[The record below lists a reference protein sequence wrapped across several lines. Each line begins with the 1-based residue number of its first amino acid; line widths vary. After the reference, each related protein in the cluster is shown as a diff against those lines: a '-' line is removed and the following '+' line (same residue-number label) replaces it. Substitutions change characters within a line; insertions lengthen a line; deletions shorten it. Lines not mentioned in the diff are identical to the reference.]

1 MSMLRLEDYE
11 KIIEK
16 CSHCSYCQST
26 CPSYLVEQS
35 ESSVAKNR
43 LLIIKETLMH
53 ENLPFTPRAK
63 EILDNCLLCTNCAQT
78 CSSKVPIDDIIIAA
92 RIKTG
97 QKGVGSIKQFVM
109 GKMLTQRGLT
119 GALGKAGSIAQ
130 KLGIA
135 TKEIPQLA
143 SKSFDKMYSGTYT
156 PTGEV
161 KKRVAYFVGC
171 GTNFIFPDT
180 GEAVV
185 KVLNHNGMEVIIP
198 TGQVCCGIPA
208 LGEGD
213 LEGARAMVET
223 NIKLFAGLDVDAI
236 ITDCTSCGMMFKEK
250 AAKCLPADDPL
261 QEKIAAMTA
270 KVWEVTDYLQNQG
283 LEVPPGPLDI
293 TWSYHV
299 PCHRGWSPTVKDAPR
314 QLLAQ
319 IPGATLKELDHPE
332 QCCGGAGTY
341 FMEHRQVAEKIRASR
356 LEDINQTE
364 ADAVLTQCP
373 VCRFYIGFQVKD
385 REVTHPIKILARAY
399 GL

>member
-1 MSMLRLEDYE
+1 MLMLRLEDYE
-11 KIIEK
+11 QIIEK

-26 CPSYLVEQS
+26 CPSYKVEQS
-35 ESSVAKNR
+35 ENSVAKNR
-43 LLIIKETLMH
+43 LLLIKETLMH
-53 ENLPFTPRAK
+53 ERMPYSTRAK
-63 EILDNCLLCTNCAQT
+63 EILDHCLLCTNCTQT

-92 RIKTG
+92 RIKTS
-97 QKGVGSIKQFVM
+97 QKGFSGIKQFVM

-135 TKEIPQLA
+135 TTEIPQLA
-143 SKSFDKMYSGTYT
+143 GKSFDKMYSGIYK
-156 PTGEV
+156 PVGEV

-185 KVLNHNGMEVIIP
+185 KVLNHNGIEVIIP
-198 TGQVCCGIPA
+198 KGQVCCGIPV

-223 NIKLFAGLDVDAI
+223 NIKLFDSLDVDAI
-236 ITDCTSCGMMFKEK
+236 VTDCTSCGMMFKEK
-250 AAKCLPADDPL
+250 AAKCFPDDDPL
-261 QEKIAAMTA
+261 QEKIAAVTA
-270 KVWEVTDYLQNQG
+270 KIWEVTDFLQNQG
-283 LEVPPGPLDI
+283 LEVNPGQLDI
-293 TWSYHV
+293 KWSYHV

-314 QLLAQ
+314 HLLAQ
-319 IPGATLKELDHPE
+319 IPQAELREFDNPE

-341 FMEHRQVAEKIRASR
+341 FMEQPKVAEKIRDTR
-356 LEDINQTE
+356 LEDLNNTE
-364 ADAVLTQCP
+364 SDAILTQCP

-385 REVTHPIKILARAY
+385 REITHPIIILARSY

>member
-16 CSHCSYCQST
+16 CSQCSYCQST
-26 CPSYLVEQS
+26 CPSYLVEQC
-35 ESSVAKNR
+35 ESFVAKNR
-43 LLIIKETLMH
+43 LLIIRETLMH
-53 ENLPFTPRAK
+53 ENLPFTPRAR
-63 EILDNCLLCTNCAQT
+63 EILDSCLLCTNCAQT
-78 CSSKVPIDDIIIAA
+78 CSSKVPIDDIITAA

-97 QKGVGSIKQFVM
+97 QKGVGGIKQFVM

-119 GALGKAGSIAQ
+119 GVLGKAGSIAQ

-156 PTGEV
+156 PTGVV

-198 TGQVCCGIPA
+198 KGQVCCGIPA

-270 KVWEVTDYLQNQG
+270 KIWEVTDYLQNQG

-319 IPGATLKELDHPE
+319 IPGATLRELDHPE

>member
-1 MSMLRLEDYE
+1 MLRLEDYE

-16 CSHCSYCQST
+16 CSQCSYCQST
-26 CPSYLVEQS
+26 CPSYLVEQC
-35 ESSVAKNR
+35 ESFVAKNR
-43 LLIIKETLMH
+43 LLIIRETLMH
-53 ENLPFTPRAK
+53 ENLPFTPRAR
-63 EILDNCLLCTNCAQT
+63 EILDSCLLCTNCAQT
-78 CSSKVPIDDIIIAA
+78 CSSKVPIDDIITAA

-97 QKGVGSIKQFVM
+97 QKGVGGIKQFVM

-119 GALGKAGSIAQ
+119 GVLGKAGSIAQ

-156 PTGEV
+156 PAGAV

-198 TGQVCCGIPA
+198 EGQVCCGIPA

-261 QEKIAAMTA
+261 QEKIAAVTA
-270 KVWEVTDYLQNQG
+270 KIWEVTDYLQNQG
-283 LEVPPGPLDI
+283 LAVPPGPLDI

-319 IPGATLKELDHPE
+319 IPGATLRELDHPE
-332 QCCGGAGTY
+332 QCCGGAGTF

>member
-1 MSMLRLEDYE
+1 MLRLEDYE
-11 KIIEK
+11 NIIEK

-26 CPSYLVEQS
+26 CPSYLAEQS

-43 LLIIKETLMH
+43 LLIIKESLMH
-53 ENLPFTPRAK
+53 DNLPFTLRAH
-63 EILDNCLLCTNCAQT
+63 EILDNCLLCTNCTQT
-78 CSSKVPIDDIIIAA
+78 CSSKLPIDDIIIAA
-92 RIKTG
+92 RIKMGQTG
-97 QKGVGSIKQFVM
+97 GGVKKFVM
-109 GKMLTQRGLT
+109 SKMLTQRGLT
-119 GALGKAGSIAQ
+119 GALGKAGSFAQ

-143 SKSFDKMYSGTYT
+143 GKSFDKMYSGTYT
-156 PTGEV
+156 PEGEV

-198 TGQVCCGIPA
+198 KGQVCCGIPA

-236 ITDCTSCGMMFKEK
+236 VTDCTSCGMMFKEK
-250 AAKCLPADDPL
+250 AAKCFPEDDPL
-261 QEKIAAMTA
+261 QEKIAAVTA
-270 KVWEVTDYLQNQG
+270 KIWEITDYLQNQD
-283 LEVPPGPLDI
+283 LAVPPGALDI
-293 TWSYHV
+293 KWSYHV
-299 PCHRGWSPTVKDAPR
+299 PCHRSWSPTVKDAPR

-319 IPGATLKELDHPE
+319 IPGAELREFDHPE
-332 QCCGGAGTY
+332 QCCGAAGTY
-341 FMEHRQVAEKIRASR
+341 FMTHRETAEKIRASR

-364 ADAVLTQCP
+364 ADAILTQCP

-385 REVTHPIKILARAY
+385 KEVTHPIKILARAY

>member
-1 MSMLRLEDYE
+1 MSMLRLGDYE

-26 CPSYLVEQS
+26 CPSYLAEQS

-43 LLIIKETLMH
+43 LLIIKESIMQ
-53 ENLPFTPRAK
+53 ENMPFTPRAR
-63 EILDNCLLCTNCAQT
+63 EILDNCLLCTNCTQT

-92 RIKTG
+92 RIKMG
-97 QKGVGSIKQFVM
+97 LKGIGGIKQFVM
-109 GKMLTQRGLT
+109 SKMLIQRGLT
-119 GALGKAGSIAQ
+119 GALGKAGFLAQ

-135 TKEIPQLA
+135 TKEMPQLA
-143 SKSFDKMYSGTYT
+143 SKPFAKMYSGTYK
-156 PTGEV
+156 PFGEI

-185 KVLNHNGMEVIIP
+185 KVMNHNGMEVIIP
-198 TGQVCCGIPA
+198 AGQVCCGIPA

-213 LEGARAMVET
+213 LEGARAMVEN
-223 NIKLFAGLDVDAI
+223 NIKLLAGLDVDAI
-236 ITDCTSCGMMFKEK
+236 VTDCTSCGMMFKEK
-250 AAKCLPADDPL
+250 AAKCWPEDDPL
-261 QEKIAAMTA
+261 QEKIKSVSA
-270 KVWEVTDYLQNQG
+270 KLWEVTDFLQNQG
-283 LEVPPGPLDI
+283 LSVPPEPLNI
-293 TWSYHV
+293 KWSYHV

-319 IPGATLKELDHPE
+319 IPDSELKELDHPE

-341 FMEHRQVAEKIRASR
+341 FMEHREAAEKIRALR
-356 LEDINQTE
+356 LQDLHPTE

-373 VCRFYIGFQVKD
+373 VCRFYIGFQLKD
-385 REVTHPIKILARAY
+385 REVTHPIIILARSY

>member
-1 MSMLRLEDYE
+1 MLRLEDYE

-16 CSHCSYCQST
+16 CSQCSYCQST
-26 CPSYLVEQS
+26 CPSYLVEQC
-35 ESSVAKNR
+35 ESFVAKNR
-43 LLIIKETLMH
+43 LLIIRETLMH
-53 ENLPFTPRAK
+53 ENLPFTPRAR
-63 EILDNCLLCTNCAQT
+63 EILDSCLLCTNCAQT
-78 CSSKVPIDDIIIAA
+78 CSSKVPIDDIITAA

-97 QKGVGSIKQFVM
+97 QKGVGGIKQFVM

-119 GALGKAGSIAQ
+119 GVLGKAGSIAQ

-198 TGQVCCGIPA
+198 KGQVCCGIPA

-270 KVWEVTDYLQNQG
+270 KIWEVTDYLQNQG

-319 IPGATLKELDHPE
+319 IPGATLRELDHPE